1 MKTET
6 LPPSGHDTTTVTTD
20 YTVNFQITRSYNY
33 KVSATSE
40 PKADAKAT
48 ELHFIEEDPDHETI
62 EWITTI
68 TPNQVSLDT
77 VREDLNQMIKTFMFS
92 GDDQDDQSGGCVTR
106 VLHKEGDHLAQ
117 AVFELAVKLT
127 P

>member
-6 LPPSGHDTTTVTTD
+6 LPPSGHDGHDTTTVTTD

-40 PKADAKAT
+40 SKANEMAE

-62 EWITTI
+62 NW
-68 TPNQVSLDT
+68 VS
-77 VREDLNQMIKTFMFS
+77 TFKI
-92 GDDQDDQSGGCVTR
+92 G
-106 VLHKEGDHLAQ
+106 HE
-117 AVFELAVKLT
+117 
-127 P
+127 